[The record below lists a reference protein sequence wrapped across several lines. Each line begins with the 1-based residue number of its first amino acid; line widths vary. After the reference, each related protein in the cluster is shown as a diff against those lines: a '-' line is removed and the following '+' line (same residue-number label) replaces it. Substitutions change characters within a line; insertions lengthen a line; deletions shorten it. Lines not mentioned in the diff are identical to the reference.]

1 MGGEMKRRHDS
12 DGQRRAQMN
21 RKPTNVPQG
30 PERARQE
37 TPLTREAVLRLL
49 SQHREELRRRF
60 RVKSMALFGSV
71 ARNEAGPQSDV
82 DILVEFEG
90 PATFDGYMELKFY
103 LEDLLGCRVDLVTT
117 RALKPR
123 LRPYVEKEAVYVP

>member
-1 MGGEMKRRHDS
+1 
-12 DGQRRAQMN
+12 MN